1 VIEGICHVHSKL
13 RVQGFSDLKILRK
26 GKIHVRDRPSTQ
38 DAVPV
43 FPKGPTLSG
52 RAHTKL
58 LSGQPG
64 TLNAAGLNQPL
75 IDRSAGSVVTPGT
88 TSGRP
93 PIVFVFDGLNPVK
106 DGVKN

>member
-1 VIEGICHVHSKL
+1 VIEGICQVHPKL

-26 GKIHVRDRPSTQ
+26 GKSTFAIGRPRKMPMP
-38 DAVPV
+38 A
-43 FPKGPTLSG
+43 FPKRPTLSG

-75 IDRSAGSVVTPGT
+75 IGQ
-88 TSGRP
+88 
-93 PIVFVFDGLNPVK
+93 PVP
-106 DGVKN
+106 